1 MDDFL
6 YELPDYFPTLEL
18 GDKLLNTSGNTGEEV
33 LVDAPTK
40 EEEDDTIL
48 QDIIDEYNISDMKN
62 TVDETGEVPENIYFF
77 MEAKAKVSLRHLNF
91 WE

>member
-62 TVDETGEVPENIYFF
+62 TVDETGEVPENIYFLWRR
-77 MEAKAKVSLRHLNF
+77 K
-91 WE
+91 

>member
-77 MEAKAKVSLRHLNF
+77 MEAKAKVLLRHLNF